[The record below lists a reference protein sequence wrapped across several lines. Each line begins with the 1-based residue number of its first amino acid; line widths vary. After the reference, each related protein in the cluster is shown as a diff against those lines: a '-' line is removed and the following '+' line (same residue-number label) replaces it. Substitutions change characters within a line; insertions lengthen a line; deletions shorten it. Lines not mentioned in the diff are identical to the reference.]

1 MNEELFKDLKNKRL
15 LSTDEACRYLGI
27 ASPKTLKKV
36 LVDTGKIKPIHID
49 GKHTKYDIR
58 DLDALIENE
67 KKTLLIAS

>member
-27 ASPKTLKKV
+27 ASPKTLRKT
-36 LVDTGKIKPIHID
+36 LVDTGKIRPIHID

-58 DLDALIENE
+58 DLDALIESE
-67 KKTLLIAS
+67 KIIVKF